1 MDNFLTIWH
10 QAMFIGALVSVAI
23 AIVIYIYHRTRI
35 ASASDYKKKY
45 DIVREKE
52 IKTYQ
57 VAIIFIAVA
66 VAMIINTYGKGSL
79 EFDIVWFFVRIF
91 ISLAGGTLIGYVGA
105 LILKYYYPTRLNKKL
120 KKWRYMPRINEK
132 TGNKMR
138 LLREDEEDVHL
149 DEGMRAEEDVFSVD
163 YDVWV
168 DEKTGDTKIEKYS
181 GHLEAV
187 QCNNCGFYTMKVVR
201 EEIIKEATDTEDGEL
216 IKHYECQY
224 CQSIRATQFHIAKN
238 DNYEG
243 FKPEAL
249 SFEKNVMVSVVKIE
263 VHATTGERR
272 SYEFQTVEQ
281 AQKFLAEF
289 DLEKVV

>member
-1 MDNFLTIWH
+1 MNNFLDIWH
-10 QAMFIGALVSVAI
+10 NAMFIGAFIAVVI
-23 AIVIYIYHRTRI
+23 AIVIYVYHNVKI
-35 ASASDYKKKY
+35 ASTKEFKKKY

-52 IKTYQ
+52 IRTYQ
-57 VAIIFIAVA
+57 IAVVFVAVA
-66 VAMIINTYGKGSL
+66 VAMIINTYGKDDL
-79 EFDIVWFFVRIF
+79 EFDFLWFFVRIF
-91 ISLAGGTLIGYVGA
+91 ISVAGGTLIGYVGS
-105 LILKYYYPTRLNKKL
+105 LILKYYYPTQLNKKL
-120 KKWRYMPRINEK
+120 QRWRYSPRVNEK

-168 DEKTGDTKIEKYS
+168 DEVTGDTKIEKYS

-187 QCNNCGFYTMKVVR
+187 QCNNCGFYTMKVIK
-201 EEIIKEATDTEDGEL
+201 EEIIKEPSGSEDGEL

-243 FKPEAL
+243 FKPETL
-249 SFEKNVMVSVVKIE
+249 TFEKNALVSVVKIE
-263 VHATTGERR
+263 VYTSTGERR
-272 SYEFQTVEQ
+272 SYEFQSVEQ
-281 AQKFLAEF
+281 AQKFMAEF
-289 DLEKVV
+289 DLEKAI